1 MAPAIATAEVTR
13 SGESRPTVVVTT
25 GVDETAAVGD
35 PTTPEPTPVPEV
47 TAAVTVS
54 PIAPPNAALD
64 VSADD
69 GDTAPDP
76 DIDTDE
82 LAWAAGAR
90 LVEVDNPKVATATA
104 VGVTASVVVTVTAP
118 LAISTAFVLVRLKI

>member
-1 MAPAIATAEVTR
+1 MADSSTAVSTKIVPVAATATVANPTVVKVTAEAPGRTAAAAAMAPAIATAEVTR

-82 LAWAAGAR
+82 LA
-90 LVEVDNPKVATATA
+90 
-104 VGVTASVVVTVTAP
+104 
-118 LAISTAFVLVRLKI
+118 